1 MYIAQFVYFMLPYTA
16 LLFFRIRTNSRVSK
30 EGEQWA
36 KFGVHCFTPWVGNR
50 TGTRGHGPSP
60 VLEEYK
66 NDRGWEHDFAFVF
79 VVPAETL
86 KVLADHTFTQIQCG
100 LQKDKPPKIRAQ
112 TGTDGILLCPSPH
125 CSHFG
130 KQLEL

>member
-1 MYIAQFVYFMLPYTA
+1 MLPYTA

-36 KFGVHCFTPWVGNR
+36 KFGVRCFTPWVGNR

-66 NDRGWEHDFAFVF
+66 NARGWEHDFAFVS

-86 KVLADHTFTQIQCG
+86 SKYLLTTPSHRFSVGYKRTSLPKYEHKQELMAFCSVLHHTAVT
-100 LQKDKPPKIRAQ
+100 
-112 TGTDGILLCPSPH
+112 
-125 CSHFG
+125 
-130 KQLEL
+130 LESSWNYE